1 MRNDQLEKVL
11 NLVLRDDLEYI
22 DGLQWCD
29 DIERASRNLDRKINS
44 ALSEADVDVYVSV
57 RLNPARITIS

>member
-22 DGLQWCD
+22 DGLTWCD

-44 ALSEADVDVYVSV
+44 SLSEADADVYVSV

>member
-1 MRNDQLEKVL
+1 MRNDQLEKML

-22 DGLQWCD
+22 DSLQWCN
-29 DIERASRNLDRKINS
+29 DIEHASRKLDRKINS
-44 ALSEADVDVYVSV
+44 ALSEADAGVYVSV